1 MCLTAAAVNLLLIQ
15 QIFRFTK
22 FCCSHKHDSVLDDGS
37 ALSLFV
43 FWILADY
50 SDTSFSFDDLTF
62 LADRFYRSSYF
73 HLNPPFFPFFWPAG
87 HEGIPRGLFSLPA
100 KWPSRYPTVGPTAA
114 QQLDCTAINRCFRPF
129 LRTKIECHTKGR
141 FIV

>member
-15 QIFRFTK
+15 QILRFTK

-73 HLNPPFFPFFWPAG
+73 HFNS
-87 HEGIPRGLFSLPA
+87 SLL
-100 KWPSRYPTVGPTAA
+100 SRPEAVSYYLSLHMILPLV
-114 QQLDCTAINRCFRPF
+114 RS
-129 LRTKIECHTKGR
+129 
-141 FIV
+141 

>member
-43 FWILADY
+43 FWILANDP
-50 SDTSFSFDDLTF
+50 DAAFSLDDFAF
-62 LADRFYRSSYF
+62 LADRFY
-73 HLNPPFFPFFWPAG
+73 G
-87 HEGIPRGLFSLPA
+87 
-100 KWPSRYPTVGPTAA
+100 
-114 QQLDCTAINRCFRPF
+114 
-129 LRTKIECHTKGR
+129 
-141 FIV
+141 